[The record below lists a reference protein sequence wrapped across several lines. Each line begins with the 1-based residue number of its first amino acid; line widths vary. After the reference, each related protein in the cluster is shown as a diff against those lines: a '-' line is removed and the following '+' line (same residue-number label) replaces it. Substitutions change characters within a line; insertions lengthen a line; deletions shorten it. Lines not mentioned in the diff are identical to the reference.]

1 MARFIEEGRLEKQ
14 VRRLRRM
21 YAHKNA
27 RIIQSFSEHFGAQA
41 VVRPNDTG
49 LHVVVSILGAGNADE
64 MCTKARRV
72 GIVIVPM
79 SSYQLGERTEA
90 KADFYLSS
98 AGISEQDIEPAI
110 ARLRDVWN

>member
-14 VRRLRRM
+14 VRRLRRI

-27 RIIQSFSEHFGAQA
+27 RIEQAFVEHFGSRA

-49 LHVVVSILGAGNADE
+49 LHVVVSLSGAGDAE
-64 MCTKARRV
+64 QMCAQAQQAGVR
-72 GIVIVPM
+72 IIPM
-79 SSYQLGERTEA
+79 SSYQLGG
-90 KADFYLSS
+90 KAVEKTDFYLSS

-110 ARLRDVWN
+110 ACLRTVWY